1 MKNLALERIQ
11 KMKIYNPP
19 LNGRSKLDGLLLDFN
34 ERTIKPTDKVIN
46 ALRKF
51 LQEDRLQTYPEY
63 GLLEKKLASYAGVN
77 PNQIL
82 VTNGSDQ
89 AIDIVFHT
97 FTQVNDTVIIPNPS
111 FAMFSQCA
119 QMVGNKIIR
128 PLYTQGNLSFPLKEV
143 LGIINDSVKLIVIC
157 NPNNPTGTLIAIN
170 DIEKIVQKARNAI
183 ILVDEAYFEFS
194 NVTAVPLIKKYPNII
209 IVRTLSKAFGL
220 ASLRIGYLTANDE
233 YIKELRKGRGPYAI
247 NMLAYVAASSSLDDK
262 QDTDMYV
269 EEVMKKSK
277 PMIEEFFIKNKIP
290 FYPSSANFILFKPKD
305 SGSVEK
311 TLRNNGIL
319 LRRQDKPTIEN
330 TLRLSIGT
338 VTQMKKFIQ
347 IYNRCII
354 SRKAKTNNNKYA
366 FIDRD
371 GTLIFE
377 PQDTYQIDSIEKLKI
392 LDGVIK
398 GLKELIKR
406 NYKLIMV
413 TNQEGLGTSSFSK
426 DNFQEAQKKMLK
438 IFEDEDIKFK
448 KIFICPH
455 LPSSDCS
462 CRKPKI
468 GFVEELID
476 VNKINKDSSFV
487 CGDRSTDKEFAK
499 NLGVRF
505 ISAKTNGNLYEA
517 LSRGGIFL

>member
-11 KMKIYNPP
+11 KMKTYNPP
-19 LNGRSKLDGLLLDFN
+19 LNGRSKFDGLLLDFN
-34 ERTIKPTDKVIN
+34 ERTIKPTDNVIN
-46 ALRKF
+46 ALRNF

-63 GLLEKKLASYAGVN
+63 GQLEKKLAQYVGVN
-77 PNQIL
+77 KDQIMI
-82 VTNGSDQ
+82 TNGSDQ
-89 AIDIVFHT
+89 GIDLIFRT
-97 FTQVNDTVIIPNPS
+97 FTEAGDTVIIPTPS
-111 FAMFSQCA
+111 FAMFYQSA
-119 QMVGNKIIR
+119 QIAGNRILR
-128 PLYTQGNLSFPLKEV
+128 PLYIKRGLSFPFEELS
-143 LGIINDSVKLIVIC
+143 GMINDSVKLIVIC

-220 ASLRIGYLTANDE
+220 ASLRIGYVIANDE
-233 YIKELRKGRGPYAI
+233 YIQELRKIRGPYAI

-262 QDTDMYV
+262 QDIDRYV
-269 EEVMKKSK
+269 EKVMKKSK

-311 TLRNNGIL
+311 TLRDNGIL

-338 VTQMKKFIQ
+338 VTQMKKFIG
-347 IYNRCII
+347 IYNRRII
-354 SRKAKTNNNKYA
+354 RKSKTNNNKYA

-377 PQDTYQIDSIEKLKI
+377 PQDAYQIDSIEKLKI

-406 NYKLIMV
+406 NYQLVMV
-413 TNQEGLGTSSFSK
+413 TNQDGLGTSSFPK
-426 DNFQEAQKKMLK
+426 DNFQEPQEKMLK
-438 IFEDEDIKFK
+438 MFENEDIKFK

-455 LPSSDCS
+455 LPSANCS

-468 GFVEELID
+468 GFIEELID

-499 NLGVRF
+499 NLGVKF
-505 ISAKTNGNLYEA
+505 ISAKTNGNLYKA
-517 LSRGGIFL
+517 LSRGGILI